1 MTSKSD
7 FHSLMRTLIEATR
20 SGDAARAN
28 RDMTK
33 LLEMLDDYVD
43 ERVEIALRDHQY
55 KGFTTPLYSR
65 H

>member
-7 FHSLMRTLIEATR
+7 FHSLMGTVIQATR
-20 SGDAARAN
+20 SGDTAQVN
-28 RDMTK
+28 REMTT

-43 ERVEIALRDHQY
+43 ERVEIALRDQQY
-55 KGFTTPLYSR
+55 KGYAAPLYSR